1 MQRTVII
8 LVISILNLFRLIALL
23 SIFLPLYPFLKK
35 RVIYLFLKLA
45 GPSFIKLGQAL
56 STRPDLVGEPLAE
69 TLAHFQDRLPP
80 FSSRKVRK
88 ILRRE
93 FGKNFEKKFVDFN
106 YVAQASASIAQVHK
120 AKIFIEKNNGAQVI
134 DGKKGEWQIVAVKI
148 LRPNIKRIIARDI
161 ATLELIANLARLF
174 SKFSAKTLKDINSVL
189 KESTKS
195 ELNLLKEASNAVR
208 LKNNLK
214 DLQGFYVPEIFLKF
228 STPNILVSEW
238 INGVPFSNKRAI
250 HNTTIDKQ
258 LVAKNLVISYFT
270 QVYSDGFFHADMHPG
285 NLFLMENDANDAQN
299 NSLKNNIKQ
308 GAKAVDI
315 AVVDFGIMGEID
327 KKTRLAVAEIF
338 IGFLHKDYKRVAKL
352 HIDAGLVP
360 KGTSLYDLSLSC
372 QKIGET
378 IVGSSIKEIS
388 LASLLM
394 HLIEMTR
401 EYQMDTRP
409 DLLLLQ
415 KTLLLVEGVGVML
428 DPNLN
433 IWELAR
439 PWVKEWAKKNIGFDA
454 KIRDALV
461 DLFDAVKG
469 FINQDHV

>member
-1 MQRTVII
+1 MITLIT
-8 LVISILNLFRLIALL
+8 SILNLLRLLLLFLLFLLL
-23 SIFLPLYPFLKK
+23 SPFLKK
-35 RVIYLFLKLA
+35 RAIFFFLKLA

-56 STRPDLVGEPLAE
+56 STRPDLVGEHLAE
-69 TLAHFQDRLPP
+69 ILSHFQDRLTP
-80 FSSRKVRK
+80 FSSCQVKK

-93 FGKNFEKKFVDFN
+93 FGENFEKIFADFN
-106 YVAQASASIAQVHK
+106 YVAQASASIAQVHR
-120 AKIFIEKNNGAQVI
+120 AKIFIENVG
-134 DGKKGEWQIVAVKI
+134 GKKVNQDGRGNSKNHEFNKEGSWQDVAVKI
-148 LRPNIKRIIARDI
+148 LRPNIKKIVARDI
-161 ATLELIANLARLF
+161 ATLALIANITRLF
-174 SKFSAKTLKDINSVL
+174 SKFTAKTLKDINSVL

-195 ELNLLKEASNAVR
+195 ELNLLKEAANAMR
-208 LKNNLK
+208 LKDNLQG
-214 DLQGFYVPEIFLKF
+214 LQGFYVPQIFLKF
-228 STPNILVSEW
+228 STSNILVSEW

-250 HNTTIDKQ
+250 HNTSFDKSE
-258 LVAKNLVISYFT
+258 VAKNLVISYFT

-285 NLFLMENDANDAQN
+285 NLFLMDN
-299 NSLKNNIKQ
+299 
-308 GAKAVDI
+308 GAHAGSI

-338 IGFLHKDYKRVAKL
+338 IGFLHKDYKRVAQL

-360 KGTSLYDLSLSC
+360 SGTNVYDLALSC

-378 IVGSSIKEIS
+378 IVGSSVQEIS
-388 LASLLM
+388 LATLLA

-401 EYQMDTRP
+401 EYKMDTKP
-409 DLLLLQ
+409 NLLLLQ

-428 DPNLN
+428 DKNLN

-461 DLFDAVKG
+461 GLFEAIKAAIPKNRD
-469 FINQDHV
+469 

>member
-1 MQRTVII
+1 MLIFI
-8 LVISILNLFRLIALL
+8 ISILNLFRLALL
-23 SIFLPLYPFLKK
+23 FSALLLLYPFLKK
-35 RVIYLFLKLA
+35 RSIYLFLKLA
-45 GPSFIKLGQAL
+45 GPSFVKLGQTL
-56 STRPDLVGEPLAE
+56 STRPDLVGESLAE
-69 TLAHFQDRLPP
+69 TLAHFQDRLSP
-80 FSSRKVRK
+80 FSSGKVKK
-88 ILRRE
+88 ILTKE
-93 FGKNFEKKFVDFN
+93 FGENFAQKFIEFDFN
-106 YVAQASASIAQVHK
+106 AHASASIAQVHQ
-120 AKIFIEKNNGAQVI
+120 AKIS
-134 DGKKGEWQIVAVKI
+134 GEQIVAVKI
-148 LRPNIKRIIARDI
+148 LRPNIKKIVVRDI
-161 ATLELIANLARLF
+161 ATLKLIASLVRPF
-174 SKFSAKTLKDINSVL
+174 SKFTAKTLRDINSVL

-195 ELNLLKEASNAVR
+195 ELNLLKEAANALR
-208 LKNNLK
+208 LKENLQGLK
-214 DLQGFYVPEIFLKF
+214 GFYVPKIFLKY

-238 INGVPFSNKRAI
+238 IDGVPFSSKRDI
-250 HNTTIDKQ
+250 CNTHFDKTI
-258 LVAKNLVISYFT
+258 VAKNLVISYFT

-285 NLFLMENDANDAQN
+285 NLFLME
-299 NSLKNNIKQ
+299 S
-308 GAKAVDI
+308 GAHAGSI

-338 IGFLHKDYKRVAKL
+338 IGFLHEDYKRVAQL

-360 KGTSLYDLSLSC
+360 RNTSVYDLALSC

-388 LASLLM
+388 LATLLT

-401 EYQMDTRP
+401 EYKMDTRP

-428 DPNLN
+428 DENLN

-461 DLFDAVKG
+461 DLFEAFKGAVQSHRS
-469 FINQDHV
+469 F

>member
-1 MQRTVII
+1 MPI
-8 LVISILNLFRLIALL
+8 LVIAIINLFRLAALFI
-23 SIFLPLYPFLKK
+23 SFLLLYPFLKK
-35 RVIYLFLKLA
+35 RAIFLFLKLA
-45 GPSFIKLGQAL
+45 GPSFVKLGQAL
-56 STRPDLVGEPLAE
+56 STRPDLVGEPLAN
-69 TLAHFQDRLPP
+69 TLAHFQDRLAP
-80 FSSRKVRK
+80 FSSRKVKK

-93 FGKNFEKKFVDFN
+93 FGENFDKKFVDFN
-106 YVAQASASIAQVHK
+106 YKAQASASIAQVHK
-120 AKIFIEKNNGAQVI
+120 AKIFIADSDAKTF
-134 DGKKGEWQIVAVKI
+134 IVAIKI
-148 LRPNIKRIIARDI
+148 LRPNIKKIVARDI
-161 ATLELIANLARLF
+161 ATLELIANLVWLF
-174 SKFSAKTLKDINSVL
+174 SKFGAKTLKNINSVL

-195 ELNLLKEASNAVR
+195 EINLLKEASNAVR
-208 LKNNLK
+208 LKDNLK
-214 DLQGFYVPEIFLKF
+214 DLQGFYVPQIFLKF

-238 INGVPFSNKRAI
+238 IDGVPFSNKQAI
-250 HNTTIDKQ
+250 HNTSFDKQ

-285 NLFLMENDANDAQN
+285 NLFLMENDAQN
-299 NSLKNNIKQ
+299 NSSQNTIKQ
-308 GAKAVDI
+308 GAKAGDI
-315 AVVDFGIMGEID
+315 VVVDFGIMGEID

-360 KGTSLYDLSLSC
+360 KGTNLYDLALSC

-378 IVGSSIKEIS
+378 IVGSSVQEIS
-388 LASLLM
+388 LASLLT

-439 PWVKEWAKKNIGFDA
+439 PWVKEWAKKNISFDA

-461 DLFDAVKG
+461 DLFDAVKSWSLYSR
-469 FINQDHV
+469 